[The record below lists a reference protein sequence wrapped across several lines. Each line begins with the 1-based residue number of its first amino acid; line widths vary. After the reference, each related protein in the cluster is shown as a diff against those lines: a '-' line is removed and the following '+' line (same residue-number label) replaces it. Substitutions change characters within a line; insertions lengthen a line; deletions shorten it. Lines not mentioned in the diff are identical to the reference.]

1 MGKLH
6 LLLRGALPLILLLGC
21 LTLPSSAQQDPRALD
36 PSDVFFQA
44 WLTIRDAEKLE
55 KAGEFNGARQKY
67 EQAAKYYNVI
77 SRFHKNWKPHM
88 VEARVKSTSEAINN
102 IEAKAIAEIAA
113 KNAKTQDFVEGGGN
127 QAPNQGMA
135 SGNQKQP
142 TRPPVKSPIKPIKSP
157 VKPPASQVSTYTQA
171 INRGQLRQ
179 LENLQRDNQRLRQ
192 DLARAKKT
200 TQQGETAEQQ
210 RLIKKIADKDKEI
223 TTIRDLLARAPLQ
236 QDMDKLARKNRTI
249 KAELDIT
256 ALSLKGTMEKLAK
269 AQKDA
274 KKYQNDAQLAER
286 KTLEIQKNMDAQK
299 GADNRVVQAL
309 RKELKTV
316 NQMLE
321 KTRGELGKA
330 NAQMAQMQRSLDQS
344 KSTIHD
350 LTQERDSL
358 RTERDSLAIILK
370 KNDAEGVRKLIT
382 ENMRLGKELKET
394 SARLEYLTKK
404 NNVSQDEL
412 LEAKRDLAVAKT
424 RIMRYQQERT
434 RHSSRIR
441 SLESQLRDAEA
452 ELAAA
457 ETSPEDKA
465 TQEEV
470 EDLKATVKR
479 LIAAQDRRQN
489 AEKILWETYKN
500 SKKIIP
506 GIIEAFDDIRK
517 EKIELTEEEKG
528 LMVLRRPDREFTS
541 PDRVSPEH
549 AQAYGSALEK
559 DLDDHNRLVK
569 RFYVKGHYEA
579 ARQVLAD
586 MDERFPGHFPTLMN
600 RGVLELKTENYI
612 EASDIFSEA
621 ITMRENSSYAHYM
634 LGSTHYHNND
644 LDAARNEFQQ
654 ALDLKPGDARAQFY
668 LGNIAGVQRRYQQ
681 AEEHFNTAI
690 KLDPTMAD
698 AYFNL
703 SFLHLRQKNKDA
715 ALKAYNKALNNGAQP
730 DPDHEAKLGM

>member
-6 LLLRGALPLILLLGC
+6 LLLRGALPLILLLGF

-88 VEARVKSTSEAINN
+88 VKARVTSTSEAIKN

-127 QAPNQGMA
+127 QATNQGMA

-142 TRPPVKSPIKPIKSP
+142 TPPPTKSPIKPP
-157 VKPPASQVSTYTQA
+157 GSQFSNYTQA

-179 LENLQRDNQRLRQ
+179 LENLRRDNQRLRQ
-192 DLARAKKT
+192 DLALAKKT

-210 RLIKKIADKDKEI
+210 HLMKMIAAKDKEI

-269 AQKDA
+269 AQEDA

-330 NAQMAQMQRSLDQS
+330 NAHMAQMQKSLDQS

-350 LTQERDSL
+350 LTQERDTL
-358 RTERDSLAIILK
+358 RTERDSLASILK

-394 SARLEYLTKK
+394 SARLEYLSKK
-404 NNVSQDEL
+404 NNVTQDEL

-434 RHSSRIR
+434 RHGSRIR

-452 ELAAA
+452 ELAAT
-457 ETSPEDKA
+457 ETSPADKA

-479 LIAAQDRRQN
+479 LIAAQDRRQD

-549 AQAYGSALEK
+549 ARAYGSALEK

-569 RFYVKGHYEA
+569 RFYVKGRYEA
-579 ARQVLAD
+579 ARQILAD

-600 RGVLELKTENYI
+600 RGVLELKTEHYI

-681 AEEHFNTAI
+681 AEEHFNAAI

-715 ALKAYNKALNNGAQP
+715 ALQAYNKALNNGAQP
-730 DPDHEAKLGM
+730 DPAHEAKLGM